1 MSKSVHHQ
9 DEQQQATT
17 HQSEA
22 QNLGRKRH
30 RLRWRVDQVFRQLP
44 TRHETIVLYEVLA
57 LEFFE
62 RHLAGEHEDIKRELV
77 RPPVIIKEVHGEQ
90 EPGGQH
96 RFLAVEDGGEV
107 EHPAGQIR
115 SCQTLHPQH
124 CAAAA
129 DDGNAPERR
138 PVVELLPVGP
148 AVELRLRRQ
157 TEEPLEHAD
166 GIVEVRQVGNH
177 RIGSEPAEGLPVT
190 PNAQKYVGDVPA
202 EYPDEAGGEEAMHI
216 AGDARA
222 AEYVT
227 DDRRPRSVGK

>member
-1 MSKSVHHQ
+1 MSSNKPLPIKVKPRILDASVIGC
-9 DEQQQATT
+9 DGASTKYFDSSPLATRRLY
-17 HQSEA
+17 SMRCSRLNSSSGILPVNMRISSG
-22 QNLGRKRH
+22 NLS
-30 RLRWRVDQVFRQLP
+30 
-44 TRHETIVLYEVLA
+44 
-57 LEFFE
+57 
-62 RHLAGEHEDIKRELV
+62 
-77 RPPVIIKEVHGEQ
+77 
-90 EPGGQH
+90 GGQH

-107 EHPAGQIR
+107 EHPAGQIGSR
-115 SCQTLHPQH
+115 QALHPQH
-124 CAAAA
+124 GAAAA

-202 EYPDEAGGEEAMHI
+202 EYPDEAGGEEAMHVP
-216 AGDARA
+216 GDARA

-227 DDRRPRSVGK
+227 DDRRPRRVGK